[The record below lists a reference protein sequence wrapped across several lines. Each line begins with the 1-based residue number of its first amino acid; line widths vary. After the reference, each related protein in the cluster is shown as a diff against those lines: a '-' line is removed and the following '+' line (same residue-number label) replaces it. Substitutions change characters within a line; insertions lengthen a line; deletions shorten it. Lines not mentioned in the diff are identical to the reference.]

1 MYSIQ
6 PDWTLSSDYYKKRVV
21 NRLGIAHFYE
31 FRINNLNA
39 ASLPSVPDDCVDV
52 VFDLGGESA
61 IAAGTVFERGV
72 TWMVTGHTYFGM
84 RFLPGVKPVILQGN
98 FREYD
103 HHQIDL
109 GLCSIDRFIREKICE
124 LHDFNER
131 CNFFMDYYQ
140 SMLAR
145 KSPDTTTVQDTVQAI
160 LSGISDRKGI
170 VTIDEIVQKS
180 GYSGR
185 YIEKIFKN
193 EMGLT
198 PKKYANIM
206 RFQGALDFIDR
217 NPDVSICGVATDF
230 GYYDQSAFVRAF
242 KKCTGL
248 APSDYRKLI
257 KSADYMS
264 RIRNM

>member
-52 VFDLGGESA
+52 VFDLGDESA

-103 HHQIDL
+103 YHQIDL
-109 GLCSIDRFIREKICE
+109 SLCSIDRFIWEKYVSLAI
-124 LHDFNER
+124 
-131 CNFFMDYYQ
+131 
-140 SMLAR
+140 SMNGVIFSWTIIRVCLR
-145 KSPDTTTVQDTVQAI
+145 GSHLIPPLYRI
-160 LSGISDRKGI
+160 L
-170 VTIDEIVQKS
+170 
-180 GYSGR
+180 
-185 YIEKIFKN
+185 
-193 EMGLT
+193 
-198 PKKYANIM
+198 
-206 RFQGALDFIDR
+206 
-217 NPDVSICGVATDF
+217 F
-230 GYYDQSAFVRAF
+230 GQY
-242 KKCTGL
+242 
-248 APSDYRKLI
+248 
-257 KSADYMS
+257 
-264 RIRNM
+264 